1 MIISEIIINN
11 FRVYNGTHI
20 VKFEKPEGDEK
31 NITIIAGQNGF
42 GKTSFLTALIWGLY
56 GKMIVDVEE
65 SYKKAIY
72 EIGGYKNYLLSIL
85 NNELISCGDEKLSF
99 YVQLEISDIYLPSVP
114 CSKILIRREYFIKKD
129 KEVTTIL
136 IDGFKNELANEV
148 GADIF
153 INDFILPR
161 EIAKF
166 FFFDAEKIVSLAEI
180 KTNSEK
186 GQLSLAYSDILGI
199 RKYEI
204 LKYNL
209 ENVRIKLKRKSADI
223 KQKEKIEILQSEIE
237 KIKKL
242 IEFNNNKISDIQ
254 KEIEE
259 KRNLSDEFQEK
270 LIREGNNI
278 TVEDLKD
285 LKALRDQLKEESIK
299 IKSQL
304 KGLLDLAP
312 FAISGKKLKE
322 VYNQLIAE
330 RNSKQQFVDE
340 KFLQNKL
347 SKIQLKVVNEIGA
360 KKIDKSLK
368 DELYS
373 IIDHAFKSDPENKS
387 IGKVKVLL
395 EFSDAEEN
403 EFIAIFNNIRKSF
416 NSVFKHIVKEEK
428 NNRLFLLKTNRK
440 IQQAE
445 SKGTDL
451 VSKKFKDEKQKV
463 DNSIKQLI
471 IEKQKLHEEV
481 GSYQNQLSVKLKLV
495 SELIKKVR
503 LDDIDDKKDEVT
515 KRLINELNNFILKFK
530 KEKTGLFEMRVRNAI
545 YKLMHK
551 NNFVKDVEV
560 VVDNEI
566 IDILILNENGE
577 YISKE
582 SLSKGEQQLYA
593 TAVLK
598 ALVEESGI
606 EFPVFIDS
614 PLQKFDKTHSNN
626 IISYFYPTISRQ
638 VVLFP
643 LLEKELTEEEY
654 MLLNNKI
661 SKAYIIDNENNK
673 SIIINV
679 DPSQLFNTKSI
690 LNDVHTY

>member
-11 FRVYNGTHI
+11 FKVYNGTHV
-20 VKFEKPEGDEK
+20 VKFKKPEGDEK

-56 GKMIVDVEE
+56 GKMIVDVEL

-85 NNELISCGDEKLSF
+85 NNELISCDDERLSF
-99 YVQLEISDIYLPSVP
+99 YVQLEISNIYIPSVP

-136 IDGFKNELANEV
+136 IDGFRNELANEV

-153 INDFILPR
+153 INDYVLPR

-180 KTNSEK
+180 KTDSEK
-186 GQLSLAYSDILGI
+186 RQLSLAYSDILGI
-199 RKYEI
+199 RKYET

-209 ENVRIKLKRKSADI
+209 ENVRTKLKRKSADI
-223 KQKEKIEILQSEIE
+223 KQKEKIETIQLEIE
-237 KIKKL
+237 EIKKL
-242 IEFNNNKISDIQ
+242 IEFNNNKIYDTQ

-285 LKALRDQLKEESIK
+285 LKALRDQLREENIK
-299 IKSQL
+299 IKNRL
-304 KGLLDLAP
+304 KDLLDLAP

-322 VYNQLIAE
+322 AYNQLIAE

-340 KFLQNKL
+340 RFLQNKL
-347 SKIQLKVVNEIGA
+347 SKIQLKVVNEIDV

-368 DELYS
+368 DELYR
-373 IIDHAFKSDPENKS
+373 IIDQAFKSDSENKS

-395 EFSDAEEN
+395 EFSDVEEN

-416 NSVFKHIVKEEK
+416 NSIFKHIVKEEK
-428 NNRLFLLKTNRK
+428 NNRLFLFKTNRK

-451 VSKKFKDEKQKV
+451 VSRKYKDEKQKI
-463 DNSIKQLI
+463 DNKIKQLI

-481 GSYQNQLSVKLKLV
+481 GSYQNQLSVKSKLV

-503 LDDIDDKKDEVT
+503 LVDIDDKKDEIT
-515 KRLINELNNFILKFK
+515 
-530 KEKTGLFEMRVRNAI
+530 
-545 YKLMHK
+545 
-551 NNFVKDVEV
+551 
-560 VVDNEI
+560 
-566 IDILILNENGE
+566 
-577 YISKE
+577 
-582 SLSKGEQQLYA
+582 
-593 TAVLK
+593 
-598 ALVEESGI
+598 
-606 EFPVFIDS
+606 
-614 PLQKFDKTHSNN
+614 
-626 IISYFYPTISRQ
+626 
-638 VVLFP
+638 
-643 LLEKELTEEEY
+643 
-654 MLLNNKI
+654 
-661 SKAYIIDNENNK
+661 
-673 SIIINV
+673 
-679 DPSQLFNTKSI
+679 
-690 LNDVHTY
+690 